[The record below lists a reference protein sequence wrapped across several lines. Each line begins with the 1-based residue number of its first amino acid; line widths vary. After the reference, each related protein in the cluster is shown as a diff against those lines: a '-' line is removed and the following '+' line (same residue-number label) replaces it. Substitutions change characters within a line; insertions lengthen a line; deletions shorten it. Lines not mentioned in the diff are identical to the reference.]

1 MHVHNQDRL
10 ASIPRLGEG
19 VKVSK
24 IEAGVPMGKAI
35 VRTGVMVRHKLSP
48 PLFWIFVCYVYFS
61 VNFTS
66 SEQREIVPC
75 RSSCARKP
83 RPPFRAGMFQP
94 WGAHPK
100 VPRSSM
106 CPLHRLMFP
115 MPILE
120 YLRFE

>member
-48 PLFWIFVCYVYFS
+48 PLFWIFVCCLYFS

-66 SEQREIVPC
+66 SERCETGRC
-75 RSSCARKP
+75 RSSCAHKP
-83 RPPFRAGMFQP
+83 RRRFRADAFQS
-94 WGAHPK
+94 WGGLRL
-100 VPRSSM
+100 VPQSAVS
-106 CPLHRLMFP
+106 PGSLP
-115 MPILE
+115 A
-120 YLRFE
+120 